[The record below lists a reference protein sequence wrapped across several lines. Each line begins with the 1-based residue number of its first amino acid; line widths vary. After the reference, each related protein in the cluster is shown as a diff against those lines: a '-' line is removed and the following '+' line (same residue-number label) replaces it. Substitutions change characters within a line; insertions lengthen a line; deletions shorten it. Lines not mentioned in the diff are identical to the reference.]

1 MEEDK
6 NGDCYVGSVQ
16 YLFGNHCGVSGKK
29 AMRNQKMLPIITI
42 GTDQF

>member
-29 AMRNQKMLPIITI
+29 QLEIRNAS
-42 GTDQF
+42 DYNNWN